1 MVSVRKR
8 GKVYE
13 YRFET
18 ASVDGTRKWITK
30 SGFPTKQD
38 ALNQGALDYNE
49 YYRIGRVRKNKEM
62 SYADYLD
69 YWIDT
74 YCNFNLKY
82 STIIT
87 YLNIIKLYLKP
98 RLGRYALWQIDSQM
112 LQEFINKI
120 YVEKSLSKWYLKNI
134 MKVVKGSLRY
144 ACYSVNFINENPAEK
159 VHIPRYEVVCGD
171 PAHIFTQEEI
181 EKILD
186 RFKDVPYIYYS
197 FLTA

>member
-112 LQEFINKI
+112 LQ
-120 YVEKSLSKWYLKNI
+120 
-134 MKVVKGSLRY
+134 
-144 ACYSVNFINENPAEK
+144 
-159 VHIPRYEVVCGD
+159 
-171 PAHIFTQEEI
+171 
-181 EKILD
+181 
-186 RFKDVPYIYYS
+186 
-197 FLTA
+197 